1 MTPRNCFI
9 FFLVLCLPVSWLLG
23 QQTGSSL
30 LGTVTDSSGAAVP
43 GVQVQ
48 IVETRTGLTHST
60 STNEQGM
67 YAFPAL
73 PVGIYRLEA
82 TTSGF
87 KRLTRE
93 GITLDANQNARINLQ
108 LEIGSVSEEVTV
120 TAEAPL
126 VNTRDVQIGGL
137 VDDRRVTDLPL
148 NGRNTY
154 DLAGILPGV
163 SSTNTPTVQSNNGN
177 TLNVNGSRGS
187 MNTFLLDGAFNN
199 DLWRNTGN
207 ASPNPEAVQQF
218 RLLTSNFSAEFGRS
232 PGAVVSVVTK
242 SGTNDF
248 HGSLFH
254 FLRNSKLN
262 ARNYFQPTVAP
273 LRQNQFGATVGGPVV
288 RNKAFFFF
296 GWQSLLIRNDAFINS
311 GIPPTE
317 AERAGDFSAA
327 PAAQQPRDPD
337 TGLPFANA
345 NIPLNRLDPVAMNII
360 DRFVPLPNR
369 PDGRLEAFDSLK
381 NDENQYTTRL
391 DWQVSSAH
399 KLYGTLFLVRG
410 NSFDPFGAGTQV
422 PEYGKL
428 DSRLRQN
435 TVVIG
440 EDWIVSPTIINQARF
455 SLSQRL
461 YNQVTPLTT
470 SWSDFG
476 SNITLGAEPPR
487 PPQIFV
493 TGRWQKGIFGN
504 SNFDQQAWNISD
516 TVSVLK
522 GSHSLKFGA
531 WALIS
536 RFVEDGNWLGS
547 GQVRFQPQ
555 FTGNVLADFMM
566 GRAAS
571 LRQNNGN
578 DRDFLS
584 DSYHFFAQDDWQI
597 SPRVSLN
604 LGLRY
609 ELNRPFRSHR
619 DEMQAFRFGQQST
632 LIPAAPTGML
642 FPGDPG
648 IPRGVMQTDR
658 NDFGPRVGVAIDAFG
673 NGKTAIRAGYGVYY
687 AIGFANWNSNMQ
699 GQPFLLDVTLF
710 GTQNL
715 VDPWA
720 AQPGGS
726 PFPYTLDPQN
736 PIFSL
741 PVTANYMS
749 ENFRSPYIQQYSF
762 SVEQQLADNLALT
775 VAYVGNTS
783 RKLSVQRDANN
794 PVFGPGATAGN
805 INARRPYMPGTFA
818 QIAHLESA
826 ANAHYDSLQMTVNRR
841 LSRGFTIMGNYTWS
855 KSIDEISAD
864 VTSATGVAM
873 VDSNNRR
880 LERAV
885 SNFDARHILNA
896 TFVWELGQFENTG
909 WLRHVIGGW
918 QANGILRMQ
927 SGSPVDLTAGSDR
940 NLDGNNN
947 DRPDLTGNPF
957 LSPNRSREEL
967 IAQYYDRSAFAVPA
981 LGAVGTAGRNLLYG
995 PGSKNFTGSLFK
1007 RFPIHEQHEIQFR
1020 AEFFN
1025 LFNWV
1030 NLGNPV
1036 SNINN
1041 QNAGRILSAGGP
1053 RIVQFALKYSF

>member
-1 MTPRNCFI
+1 M
-9 FFLVLCLPVSWLLG
+9 
-23 QQTGSSL
+23 Q
-30 LGTVTDSSGAAVP
+30 VT
-43 GVQVQ
+43 
-48 IVETRTGLTHST
+48 ETRTGLLQNT
-60 STNEQGM
+60 SSNEQGV
-67 YAFPAL
+67 YSFPAL
-73 PVGIYRLEA
+73 SVGIYRLEA
-82 TTSGF
+82 SSEGF
-87 KRLTRE
+87 KRLTRD
-93 GITLDANQNARINLQ
+93 GITLDANQNARVNLQ
-108 LEIGSVSEEVTV
+108 LEIGSVSDEVTV

-154 DLAGILPGV
+154 DLAAILPGV
-163 SSTNTPTVQSNNGN
+163 SSVSTPTVQSNSGN
-177 TLNVNGSRGS
+177 TMNVNGSRGS

-232 PGAVVSVVTK
+232 PGAVISIVTK

-248 HGSLFH
+248 HGSAYN
-254 FLRNSKLN
+254 FLRNSRLN
-262 ARNYFQPTVAP
+262 ARNYFQPTVAA
-273 LRQNQFGATVGGPVV
+273 LRQNQYGATVGGPVI

-296 GWQSLLIRNDAFINS
+296 GWQSLKIRNDAFINS
-311 GIPPTE
+311 GIPPTS
-317 AERAGDFSAA
+317 AERQGDFSAA
-327 PAAQQPRDPD
+327 AAAQRPRDPD
-337 TGLPFANA
+337 TGQPFAGGI
-345 NIPLNRLDPVAMNII
+345 IPLNRLDPVAMNII

-369 PDGRLEAFDSLK
+369 ADGRFEAFDSLG
-381 NDENQYTTRL
+381 NDEDQFTTRM
-391 DWQVSSAH
+391 DYQISSMH
-399 KLYGTLFLVRG
+399 KLYGTMFLVRG
-410 NSFDPFGAGTQV
+410 NGFDPFSSGTQV
-422 PEYGKL
+422 PEYGRL
-428 DSRLRQN
+428 NTRLRQN

-440 EDWIVSPTIINQARF
+440 EDWIISPTIINQVRF

-461 YNQVTPLTT
+461 YDQTNALST

-476 SNITLGAEPPR
+476 SLVTLGAEPAR
-487 PPQIFV
+487 PPQLFI
-493 TGRWQKGIFGN
+493 TGRWQMGNFGDSDFN
-504 SNFDQQAWNISD
+504 QQAWNISN
-516 TVSVLK
+516 TTSVLR

-531 WALIS
+531 WSLIS
-536 RFVEDGNWLGS
+536 RFVEGGNWLGA

-555 FTGNVLADFMM
+555 ATGNVLSDFMM

-571 LRQNNGN
+571 FRQNNGN
-578 DRDFLS
+578 DRNFLS
-584 DSYHFFAQDDWQI
+584 DSFHFFAQDDWQI
-597 SPRVSLN
+597 SQRISLN
-604 LGLRY
+604 LGMRY

-632 LIPAAPTGML
+632 VIPGAPLGML
-642 FPGDPG
+642 FPGDTG

-658 NDFGPRVGVAIDAFG
+658 NDFGPRVGVAIDPFG
-673 NGKTAIRAGYGVYY
+673 NGKTAIRAGYGLYY

-710 GTQNL
+710 GTPNL

-720 AQPGGS
+720 AQPGGT
-726 PFPYTLDPQN
+726 PFPYTLDRQN
-736 PIFSL
+736 PTFSL

-749 ENFRSPYIQQYSF
+749 ENFRSPYIQQYSL
-762 SVEQQLADNLALT
+762 SVEQELASNLALT

-783 RKLSVQRDANN
+783 RKLSVQRDINN
-794 PVFGPGATAGN
+794 PIFGPGATGGN
-805 INARRPYMPGTFA
+805 INERRPYLPGVFA
-818 QIAHLESA
+818 QIAHMESA
-826 ANAHYDSLQMTVNRR
+826 ANAHYDALQMTINRR
-841 LSRGFTIMGNYTWS
+841 FSRGFTVMANYTWS

-885 SNFDARHILNA
+885 SNFDTRHIFNG
-896 TFVWELGQFENTG
+896 TFVWELGQFERTG

-918 QANGILRMQ
+918 QANGIFRLQ
-927 SGSPVDLTAGSDR
+927 SGSPVNLTAGSDR

-947 DRPDLTGNPF
+947 DRPNLVGNPF
-957 LSPNRSREEL
+957 LDTGRSRDEL
-967 IAQYYDRSAFAVPA
+967 IESYYDRSAFEVPA
-981 LGAVGTAGRNLLYG
+981 LGAIGTAGRNLLYG
-995 PGSKNFTGSLFK
+995 PGSKEFTGSMFK

-1025 LFNWV
+1025 LPNWV

-1041 QNAGRILSAGGP
+1041 QNAGRILSAGAP
-1053 RIVQFALKYSF
+1053 RVVQFALKYSF